1 MAEGK
6 KKEGVFRAY
15 RGTFTVLIILVVL
28 IACYLLGPVRFCYV
42 PSGSMEPNLPTWS
55 FCVVNRWAPYDK
67 LEVGDIIVYDRI
79 SDGLRIIHRVIAVT
93 DEGLVTKG
101 DANRVDDG
109 LSTNEFNYFGKYLF
123 HVPLLGKAIAL
134 AKTRAGMAVM
144 GAVFLGIL
152 VWMISDDAKE
162 KKKEREDTQKEGPE
176 AAPAQEP
183 EGEPDRKADEETPR
197 EGQGP

>member
-1 MAEGK
+1 MAENK

-162 KKKEREDTQKEGPE
+162 KNKAQEKPPQDGQE
-176 AAPAQEP
+176 AAPAQETDREAQAAP
-183 EGEPDRKADEETPR
+183 EREPR